1 MVRAALRA
9 SCRRAAS
16 PTTTPAG
23 VNPTIDGSR
32 ARPSASGMT
41 LGIPP
46 STYATRLLVVP
57 RSMPTM
63 RDMRVLVLPE
73 RLAQVIDDGPEIR
86 SRGEGVLEPR
96 EQRRA
101 VGAPVDRGVPLGAPR
116 HDRRLR
122 RRAAVEEPLPL
133 PA

>member
-1 MVRAALRA
+1 M
-9 SCRRAAS
+9 
-16 PTTTPAG
+16 PAG
-23 VNPTIDGSR
+23 VNPTIDGSK
-32 ARPSASGMT
+32 ACPSASGMT

-63 RDMRVLVLPE
+63 RDMCILVLSE

-86 SRGEGVLEPR
+86 PRGERLLEPR

-101 VGAPVDRGVPLGAPR
+101 VCALVHSGVPLGAAP
-116 HDRRLR
+116 HDGRLR
-122 RRAAVEEPLPL
+122 RLAALDEA
-133 PA
+133 PALDAQV